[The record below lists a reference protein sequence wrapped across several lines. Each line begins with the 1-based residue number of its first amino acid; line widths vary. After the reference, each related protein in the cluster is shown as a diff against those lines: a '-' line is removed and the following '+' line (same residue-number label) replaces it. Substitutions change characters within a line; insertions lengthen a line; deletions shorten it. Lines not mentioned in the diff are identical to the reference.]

1 MREAIE
7 ASSVLQIDDE
17 NPDIVIAIGGD
28 ETLMSAF
35 HKYFDQIDHIG
46 FVGIHT
52 GHLGFYTWHELTIE
66 KIIKTLSQDKIPM
79 TADPLVQ
86 ATVTLENGEETV
98 LTGLN
103 EITFRRSIQTIKADV
118 YLNKQLFE
126 RFNGDGLCVSTPT
139 GSTAYN
145 KSLGGAI
152 VSPTLKAVQMSEMS
166 SINNRV
172 YRTIS
177 SSIVIGERES
187 ITVVPEPG
195 LEDYYFI
202 GADDVEF
209 KHSTHIKKLS
219 IKFHLKLLILLT
231 LENLP
236 FGAEF
241 IKHLLAQTISINR
254 GSSY

>member
-66 KIIKTLSQDKIPM
+66 KIIETLSQDKIPM

-98 LTGLN
+98 LTGL
-103 EITFRRSIQTIKADV
+103 
-118 YLNKQLFE
+118 L
-126 RFNGDGLCVSTPT
+126 
-139 GSTAYN
+139 
-145 KSLGGAI
+145 
-152 VSPTLKAVQMSEMS
+152 
-166 SINNRV
+166 
-172 YRTIS
+172 
-177 SSIVIGERES
+177 
-187 ITVVPEPG
+187 
-195 LEDYYFI
+195 LEEVF
-202 GADDVEF
+202 
-209 KHSTHIKKLS
+209 
-219 IKFHLKLLILLT
+219 KLLRLMFTSTNSYLKGSMVMGT
-231 LENLP
+231 LCFNSNGLNC
-236 FGAEF
+236 
-241 IKHLLAQTISINR
+241 L
-254 GSSY
+254 

>member
-52 GHLGFYTWHELTIE
+52 GHLGFYTWHELIIE
-66 KIIKTLSQDKIPM
+66 EIIETLSQDKIPM
-79 TADPLVQ
+79 IADPLVQ

-98 LTGLN
+98 STGLN
-103 EITFRRSIQTIKADV
+103 KRSIQTIKADV

-145 KSLGGAI
+145 KSLGG
-152 VSPTLKAVQMSEMS
+152 
-166 SINNRV
+166 R
-172 YRTIS
+172 R
-177 SSIVIGERES
+177 
-187 ITVVPEPG
+187 
-195 LEDYYFI
+195 
-202 GADDVEF
+202 
-209 KHSTHIKKLS
+209 LS
-219 IKFHLKLLILLT
+219 DT
-231 LENLP
+231 
-236 FGAEF
+236 
-241 IKHLLAQTISINR
+241 
-254 GSSY
+254 

>member
-1 MREAIE
+1 M
-7 ASSVLQIDDE
+7 
-17 NPDIVIAIGGD
+17 
-28 ETLMSAF
+28 
-35 HKYFDQIDHIG
+35 
-46 FVGIHT
+46 
-52 GHLGFYTWHELTIE
+52 
-66 KIIKTLSQDKIPM
+66 SQDKIPM

-86 ATVTLENGEETV
+86 A
-98 LTGLN
+98 
-103 EITFRRSIQTIKADV
+103 IKADV

-152 VSPTLKAVQMSEMS
+152 VSPTLKVIQMSEMS

-187 ITVVPEPG
+187 LPLCLSRASKTIILLVRMV
-195 LEDYYFI
+195 LNLNI
-202 GADDVEF
+202 LR
-209 KHSTHIKKLS
+209 ILKKLS
-219 IKFHLKLLILLT
+219 TKFHLKLLILIT

>member
-66 KIIKTLSQDKIPM
+66 KIIETLSQDKIPM

-202 GADDVEF
+202 GTDGVEF

>member
-52 GHLGFYTWHELTIE
+52 GHLVFYTWHELTIE
-66 KIIKTLSQDKIPM
+66 EIIETLSQDKIPM

-86 ATVTLENGEETV
+86 ATVTLENVEETV

-145 KSLGGAI
+145 KALGGAI
-152 VSPTLKAVQMSEMS
+152 VSPTLRAIQMSEMS

-177 SSIVIGERES
+177 SSIVIGEKES

-202 GADDVEF
+202 GTDGIEF
-209 KHSTHIKKLS
+209 RHTTHIKKS
-219 IKFHLKLLILLT
+219 
-231 LENLP
+231 
-236 FGAEF
+236 
-241 IKHLLAQTISINR
+241 
-254 GSSY
+254 

>member
-17 NPDIVIAIGGD
+17 NPDIVIVIGGD
-28 ETLMSAF
+28 GTLMSAF

-46 FVGIHT
+46 FVSIHT
-52 GHLGFYTWHELTIE
+52 GQLGFYTWHELTIE
-66 KIIKTLSQDKIPM
+66 EIIETLSQDKIPM

-103 EITFRRSIQTIKADV
+103 EINFRKIIQAIKADV

-202 GADDVEF
+202 GTDGVEF

>member
-28 ETLMSAF
+28 GTLMSAF

-66 KIIKTLSQDKIPM
+66 EVIETLSQDKIPM
-79 TADPLVQ
+79 IADPLVQ

-103 EITFRRSIQTIKADV
+103 DITFRRSIKTIKVDV
-118 YLNKQLFE
+118 YLNNQLFE

-145 KSLGGAI
+145 KSLGG
-152 VSPTLKAVQMSEMS
+152 
-166 SINNRV
+166 R
-172 YRTIS
+172 R
-177 SSIVIGERES
+177 
-187 ITVVPEPG
+187 
-195 LEDYYFI
+195 
-202 GADDVEF
+202 
-209 KHSTHIKKLS
+209 LS
-219 IKFHLKLLILLT
+219 DT
-231 LENLP
+231 
-236 FGAEF
+236 
-241 IKHLLAQTISINR
+241 
-254 GSSY
+254 

>member
-1 MREAIE
+1 MRTTGKN
-7 ASSVLQIDDE
+7 SVLQIDDE

-28 ETLMSAF
+28 GTLMSAF

-46 FVGIHT
+46 FVSIHT
-52 GHLGFYTWHELTIE
+52 GQLVFYTWHELTIE
-66 KIIKTLSQDKIPM
+66 EIIETLSQDKIPM
-79 TADPLVQ
+79 IADPLVQ

-98 LTGLN
+98 LTCLN
-103 EITFRRSIQTIKADV
+103 ERSIQTIKADV
-118 YLNKQLFE
+118 FLNKQLFE

-139 GSTAYN
+139 SSTAYN
-145 KSLGGAI
+145 KSLGEAI
-152 VSPTLKAVQMSEMS
+152 VSPTLKAIQMSEMS

-202 GADDVEF
+202 GMDGIEF
-209 KHSTHIKKLS
+209 KHSTHIKK
-219 IKFHLKLLILLT
+219 IKYQVSPKAAYFVNFRKPAFSFWRRVHQ
-231 LENLP
+231 
-236 FGAEF
+236 AF
-241 IKHLLAQTISINR
+241 IGPDDID
-254 GSSY
+254 

>member
-17 NPDIVIAIGGD
+17 NPDIVIAIDSDGNG
-28 ETLMSAF
+28 TLMSAF

-66 KIIKTLSQDKIPM
+66 KIIETLSQDKIPM

-126 RFNGDGLCVSTPT
+126 RFNGDGDSVFQLQR
-139 GSTAYN
+139 A
-145 KSLGGAI
+145 
-152 VSPTLKAVQMSEMS
+152 Q
-166 SINNRV
+166 
-172 YRTIS
+172 
-177 SSIVIGERES
+177 
-187 ITVVPEPG
+187 
-195 LEDYYFI
+195 
-202 GADDVEF
+202 
-209 KHSTHIKKLS
+209 
-219 IKFHLKLLILLT
+219 LLIT
-231 LENLP
+231 S
-236 FGAEF
+236 
-241 IKHLLAQTISINR
+241 H
-254 GSSY
+254 

>member
-28 ETLMSAF
+28 GTLMSAF

-52 GHLGFYTWHELTIE
+52 GQLGFYTWHELTIE
-66 KIIKTLSQDKIPM
+66 EIIETLSQDKIPM

-103 EITFRRSIQTIKADV
+103 EITFRRSIQTIEADV

-126 RFNGDGLCVSTPT
+126 RFNRGGLCVSTPT

-145 KSLGGAI
+145 KALGRLLKGAFSWLI
-152 VSPTLKAVQMSEMS
+152 KLGIKKDAEFADLANQVANKYED
-166 SINNRV
+166 
-172 YRTIS
+172 
-177 SSIVIGERES
+177 
-187 ITVVPEPG
+187 VPENNKDK
-195 LEDYYFI
+195 LKILFL
-202 GADDVEF
+202 
-209 KHSTHIKKLS
+209 IKAL
-219 IKFHLKLLILLT
+219 
-231 LENLP
+231 
-236 FGAEF
+236 
-241 IKHLLAQTISINR
+241 
-254 GSSY
+254 

>member
-52 GHLGFYTWHELTIE
+52 GHLGFYTWHELIIE
-66 KIIKTLSQDKIPM
+66 EIIETLSQDKIPM
-79 TADPLVQ
+79 IADSLVQ

-103 EITFRRSIQTIKADV
+103 KRSIQTIKADV

-145 KSLGGAI
+145 KSLGG
-152 VSPTLKAVQMSEMS
+152 
-166 SINNRV
+166 R
-172 YRTIS
+172 R
-177 SSIVIGERES
+177 
-187 ITVVPEPG
+187 
-195 LEDYYFI
+195 
-202 GADDVEF
+202 
-209 KHSTHIKKLS
+209 LS
-219 IKFHLKLLILLT
+219 DT
-231 LENLP
+231 
-236 FGAEF
+236 
-241 IKHLLAQTISINR
+241 
-254 GSSY
+254 

>member
-1 MREAIE
+1 MREAID
-7 ASSVLQIDDE
+7 ASSALQIDDE
-17 NPDIVIAIGGD
+17 NPNIVIAVGGD
-28 ETLMSAF
+28 GTLMSAF

-52 GHLGFYTWHELTIE
+52 GQLGFYTWHELTIE
-66 KIIKTLSQDKIPM
+66 EIIETLSQDKIPM

-98 LTGLN
+98 LTCLN

-118 YLNKQLFE
+118 FLNKQLFE

-139 GSTAYN
+139 SSTAYN
-145 KSLGGAI
+145 KSLGEAI
-152 VSPTLKAVQMSEMS
+152 VSPTLKAIQMSEMS

-202 GADDVEF
+202 GMDGIEF
-209 KHSTHIKKLS
+209 KHSTHIKK
-219 IKFHLKLLILLT
+219 IKYQVSPKAVYFVNFRKPTFWRRVHQ
-231 LENLP
+231 
-236 FGAEF
+236 AF
-241 IKHLLAQTISINR
+241 IGPDDIA
-254 GSSY
+254 

>member
-1 MREAIE
+1 M
-7 ASSVLQIDDE
+7 SVLQIDDE

-28 ETLMSAF
+28 GTLMSAF

-46 FVGIHT
+46 FVSIHT
-52 GHLGFYTWHELTIE
+52 GQLVFYTWHELTIE
-66 KIIKTLSQDKIPM
+66 EIIETLSQDKIPM

-103 EITFRRSIQTIKADV
+103 EITFRRSIQNIKADV
-118 YLNKQLFE
+118 FLNKQLFE
-126 RFNGDGLCVSTPT
+126 RFNGDGLCASTST

-152 VSPTLKAVQMSEMS
+152 VSPTLKAIQMSEMS

-209 KHSTHIKKLS
+209 KHSTHIKKS
-219 IKFHLKLLILLT
+219 ITKFHLKLLILLT

-236 FGAEF
+236 FGAEL

>member
-1 MREAIE
+1 
-7 ASSVLQIDDE
+7 
-17 NPDIVIAIGGD
+17 
-28 ETLMSAF
+28 
-35 HKYFDQIDHIG
+35 
-46 FVGIHT
+46 
-52 GHLGFYTWHELTIE
+52 
-66 KIIKTLSQDKIPM
+66 
-79 TADPLVQ
+79 
-86 ATVTLENGEETV
+86 
-98 LTGLN
+98 
-103 EITFRRSIQTIKADV
+103 
-118 YLNKQLFE
+118 
-126 RFNGDGLCVSTPT
+126 
-139 GSTAYN
+139 
-145 KSLGGAI
+145 
-152 VSPTLKAVQMSEMS
+152 MSEMS

-202 GADDVEF
+202 GSDDVEF

>member
-28 ETLMSAF
+28 GTLMSAF

-52 GHLGFYTWHELTIE
+52 GQLGFYTWHELTIE
-66 KIIKTLSQDKIPM
+66 EIIETLSQDKIPM

-103 EITFRRSIQTIKADV
+103 KRSIQTIKADV

-145 KSLGGAI
+145 KSLGG
-152 VSPTLKAVQMSEMS
+152 
-166 SINNRV
+166 R
-172 YRTIS
+172 R
-177 SSIVIGERES
+177 
-187 ITVVPEPG
+187 
-195 LEDYYFI
+195 
-202 GADDVEF
+202 
-209 KHSTHIKKLS
+209 LS
-219 IKFHLKLLILLT
+219 DT
-231 LENLP
+231 
-236 FGAEF
+236 
-241 IKHLLAQTISINR
+241 
-254 GSSY
+254 

>member
-1 MREAIE
+1 MQEAIE
-7 ASSVLQIDDE
+7 ALSVFQIDDE

-28 ETLMSAF
+28 GTLMSAF

-46 FVGIHT
+46 FVSIHT
-52 GHLGFYTWHELTIE
+52 GQLGFYTWHELTIE
-66 KIIKTLSQDKIPM
+66 EIIETLSQDKIPM

-103 EITFRRSIQTIKADV
+103 EITFRRSIQTIEADV

-126 RFNGDGLCVSTPT
+126 RFNRGGLCVSTPT

-145 KSLGGAI
+145 KSLGGPI
-152 VSPTLKAVQMSEMS
+152 VSPTLTAIQMSEMS

-202 GADDVEF
+202 GADGVEF
-209 KHSTHIKKLS
+209 KHSTHINK
-219 IKFHLKLLILLT
+219 IKYQVSPKAAYFVNFRKPAFWRRVHQ
-231 LENLP
+231 
-236 FGAEF
+236 AF
-241 IKHLLAQTISINR
+241 IGPDDID
-254 GSSY
+254 

>member
-52 GHLGFYTWHELTIE
+52 GHLGFYTWHELIIE
-66 KIIKTLSQDKIPM
+66 EIIETLSQDKIPM
-79 TADPLVQ
+79 IADPLVQ

-103 EITFRRSIQTIKADV
+103 KRSIQTIKADV

-145 KSLGGAI
+145 KSLGG
-152 VSPTLKAVQMSEMS
+152 
-166 SINNRV
+166 R
-172 YRTIS
+172 R
-177 SSIVIGERES
+177 
-187 ITVVPEPG
+187 
-195 LEDYYFI
+195 
-202 GADDVEF
+202 
-209 KHSTHIKKLS
+209 LS
-219 IKFHLKLLILLT
+219 DT
-231 LENLP
+231 
-236 FGAEF
+236 
-241 IKHLLAQTISINR
+241 
-254 GSSY
+254 

>member
-52 GHLGFYTWHELTIE
+52 GHLSFYTWHELTIE
-66 KIIKTLSQDKIPM
+66 KIIETLSQDKIPM

-103 EITFRRSIQTIKADV
+103 E
-118 YLNKQLFE
+118 
-126 RFNGDGLCVSTPT
+126 
-139 GSTAYN
+139 
-145 KSLGGAI
+145 
-152 VSPTLKAVQMSEMS
+152 
-166 SINNRV
+166 
-172 YRTIS
+172 
-177 SSIVIGERES
+177 
-187 ITVVPEPG
+187 
-195 LEDYYFI
+195 
-202 GADDVEF
+202 
-209 KHSTHIKKLS
+209 KKYS
-219 IKFHLKLLILLT
+219 
-231 LENLP
+231 N
-236 FGAEF
+236 
-241 IKHLLAQTISINR
+241 
-254 GSSY
+254 Y

>member
-28 ETLMSAF
+28 GTLMSAF

-66 KIIKTLSQDKIPM
+66 EIIETLSQDKIPM

-103 EITFRRSIQTIKADV
+103 DITFSK
-118 YLNKQLFE
+118 
-126 RFNGDGLCVSTPT
+126 
-139 GSTAYN
+139 
-145 KSLGGAI
+145 
-152 VSPTLKAVQMSEMS
+152 
-166 SINNRV
+166 
-172 YRTIS
+172 
-177 SSIVIGERES
+177 
-187 ITVVPEPG
+187 
-195 LEDYYFI
+195 
-202 GADDVEF
+202 
-209 KHSTHIKKLS
+209 
-219 IKFHLKLLILLT
+219 
-231 LENLP
+231 
-236 FGAEF
+236 
-241 IKHLLAQTISINR
+241 
-254 GSSY
+254 

>member
-66 KIIKTLSQDKIPM
+66 EIIETLSQDKIPM
-79 TADPLVQ
+79 IADPLVQ

-103 EITFRRSIQTIKADV
+103 KRSIQTIKADV

-145 KSLGGAI
+145 KSLGG
-152 VSPTLKAVQMSEMS
+152 
-166 SINNRV
+166 R
-172 YRTIS
+172 R
-177 SSIVIGERES
+177 
-187 ITVVPEPG
+187 
-195 LEDYYFI
+195 
-202 GADDVEF
+202 
-209 KHSTHIKKLS
+209 LS
-219 IKFHLKLLILLT
+219 DT
-231 LENLP
+231 
-236 FGAEF
+236 
-241 IKHLLAQTISINR
+241 
-254 GSSY
+254 